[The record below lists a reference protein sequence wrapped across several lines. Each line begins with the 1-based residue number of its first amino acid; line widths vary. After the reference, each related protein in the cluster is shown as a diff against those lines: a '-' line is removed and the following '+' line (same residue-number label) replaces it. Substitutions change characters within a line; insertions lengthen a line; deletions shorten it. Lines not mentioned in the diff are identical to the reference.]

1 MTSNTQHTNMR
12 HFLSLTAALAFAGA
26 SCIAQ
31 DDKRTPEST
40 EVWEPQPK
48 IVTPGDSPSAP
59 PSDAVVLFDGNNLNQ
74 WSSINGSP
82 ATWTVKDGAITVAP
96 GSGDIKTKT
105 EFGDMQLH
113 IEWRSPAV
121 TDASKVSQQRG
132 NSGIFLQE
140 RYEVQVLDNYDNKT
154 YINGQ
159 AGSIYKQHIP
169 LANAC
174 RKPGEWQVYD
184 IIYTAPRFDKNGRA
198 LIPAYVT
205 VIHNGVLLLN
215 HVALLGATE
224 YIGFPLYKE
233 HGKGPLRLQDHGNL
247 VSYRNIWVREL

>member
-1 MTSNTQHTNMR
+1 MR
-12 HFLSLTAALAFAGA
+12 RFFFTIVALAFVSVTCFG
-26 SCIAQ
+26 Q
-31 DDKRTPEST
+31 QTEKDQRTPEST

-48 IVTPGDSPSAP
+48 MVTPGATPSAP
-59 PSDAVVLFDGNNLNQ
+59 PSDAVVLFDGKSMDQ
-74 WSSINGSP
+74 WTSVNDGGAAKWSL
-82 ATWTVKDGAITVAP
+82 KDGAMTVTP
-96 GSGDIKTKT
+96 KNGDIRTKA

-113 IEWRSPAV
+113 IEWRSPEV
-121 TDASKVSQQRG
+121 KDASIVSQGRG

-140 RYEVQVLDNYDNKT
+140 RYEVQVLDNYENKT

-174 RKPGEWQVYD
+174 KKPGEWQVYD
-184 IIYTAPRFDKNGRA
+184 IIYTAPRFDKDGRA
-198 LIPAYVT
+198 VIPAYVT

-233 HGKGPLRLQDHGNL
+233 HGKAPLRLQDHGNL

>member
-1 MTSNTQHTNMR
+1 MR
-12 HFLSLTAALAFAGA
+12 RFFLITASLAFVGGV
-26 SCIAQ
+26 CFAQ
-31 DDKRTPEST
+31 TEDKRTPEST

-48 IVTPGDSPSAP
+48 IVTPGATPSAP
-59 PSDAVVLFDGNNLNQ
+59 PSDAVVLFDGKSLDQ
-74 WSSINGSP
+74 WASVKGG
-82 ATWTVKDGAITVAP
+82 AAKWTLKDGAMTVQP
-96 GSGDIKTKT
+96 GSGDIRTKE

-113 IEWRSPAV
+113 IEWRSPDV
-121 TDASKVSQQRG
+121 TDPSKVSQGRG

-140 RYEVQVLDNYDNKT
+140 RYEVQVLDNYQNKT

-174 RKPGEWQVYD
+174 KKPGEWQVYD
-184 IIYTAPRFDKNGRA
+184 IVYTAPRFDKDGRA
-198 LIPAYVT
+198 VIPAYVT

-233 HGKGPLRLQDHGNL
+233 HGNAPLRLQDHGNL
-247 VSYRNIWVREL
+247 VSYRNIWVRAL

>member
-1 MTSNTQHTNMR
+1 MR
-12 HFLSLTAALAFAGA
+12 QLHYSIFLLLISVTLA
-26 SCIAQ
+26 CAQ
-31 DDKRTPEST
+31 NDKRTPEST

-48 IVTPGDSPSAP
+48 IVSTGEPGSP
-59 PSDAVVLFDGNNLNQ
+59 PSDAIVLFDGKNLDE
-74 WSSINGSP
+74 WVSVEGGAP
-82 ATWTVKDGAITVAP
+82 AKWTLKDGAITVAP
-96 GSGDIKTKT
+96 GTKDIKTKK

-121 TDASKVSQQRG
+121 TDPSKVSQGRG

-140 RYEVQVLDNYDNKT
+140 RYEVQVLDNYENKT

-159 AGSIYKQHIP
+159 AGSIYKQQIP

-174 RKPGEWQVYD
+174 KKPGEWQTYD
-184 IIYTAPRFDKNGRA
+184 IIYTAPRFDDNGRA
-198 LIPAYVT
+198 IIPAHVT

-215 HVALLGATE
+215 HATIWGSTQ
-224 YIGFPLYKE
+224 YIGFPLYEK
-233 HGKGPLRLQDHGNL
+233 HGKGAIRLQDHGNL

>member
-1 MTSNTQHTNMR
+1 MMKR
-12 HFLSLTAALAFAGA
+12 IFLTTAALAFVGA
-26 SCIAQ
+26 SCFGQ
-31 DDKRTPEST
+31 ERDKRTPEST

-48 IVTPGDSPSAP
+48 IVTPGATPSAP
-59 PSDAVVLFDGNNLNQ
+59 PSDAVVLFDGSNLDQ
-74 WSSINGSP
+74 WTSVSGDPAKWTLENG
-82 ATWTVKDGAITVAP
+82 AVTVAP
-96 GSGDIKTKT
+96 KTGDIRTKA
-105 EFGDMQLH
+105 EFGDIQLH

-121 TDASKVSQQRG
+121 TDPSIVSQGRG

-140 RYEVQVLDNYDNKT
+140 RYEVQVLDNYQNKT

-159 AGSIYKQHIP
+159 AASIYKQHIP

-174 RKPGEWQVYD
+174 KQPGEWQVYD
-184 IIYTAPRFDKNGRA
+184 IIYTAPRFNKDGRA
-198 LIPAYVT
+198 IIPAYVT
-205 VIHNGVLLLN
+205 VIHNGVLVLN

-233 HGKGPLRLQDHGNL
+233 HGKAPLRLQDHGNL

>member
-1 MTSNTQHTNMR
+1 MKR
-12 HFLSLTAALAFAGA
+12 FFLIAAMLAFVSATCFG
-26 SCIAQ
+26 Q
-31 DDKRTPEST
+31 ETEKDKRTPEST

-48 IVTPGDSPSAP
+48 VVTPGSTPSAP
-59 PSDAVVLFDGNNLNQ
+59 PSDAVVLFDGANMDQ
-74 WSSINGSP
+74 WTSVTGGGP
-82 ATWTVKDGAITVAP
+82 AKWALKDGAITVTP
-96 GSGDIKTKT
+96 KTGDIRTKA
-105 EFGDMQLH
+105 EFGDVQLH
-113 IEWRSPAV
+113 IEWRSPDV
-121 TDASKVSQQRG
+121 TDPSKVSQGRG

-140 RYEVQVLDNYDNKT
+140 RYEVQVLDNYENKT

-159 AGSIYKQHIP
+159 AGSVYKQHIP

-174 RKPGEWQVYD
+174 KKPGEWQVYD
-184 IIYTAPRFDKNGRA
+184 IIFTAPRFDKDGRA
-198 LIPAYVT
+198 IIPAYVT

-233 HGKGPLRLQDHGNL
+233 HGKAPLRLQDHGDL